1 MSYYAEVINLSLK
14 NDKILEGFPI
24 LRIKKRFLGLLKI
37 YTIEVDEKNIDETV
51 RLFQKNMSTKL
62 RKEWYITF
70 HTEEKVIIVFR
81 KRIFKLSGKG
91 IVPVYQKV
99 LDVSGAED
107 KEKWEEVIR
116 YAKSLGV
123 PDNQCDF
130 LPEMKKISF

>member
-24 LRIKKRFLGLLKI
+24 LRIRKRFLGLLKI
-37 YTIEVDEKNIDETV
+37 YTIEVDEKNIDETI
-51 RLFQKNMSTKL
+51 RFFQKNMSTKL

-70 HTEEKVIIVFR
+70 HTEEKAIIVFR
-81 KRIFKLSGKG
+81 KRIFQLSIKG
-91 IVPVYQKV
+91 IEPVYQKV
-99 LDVSGAED
+99 LDVSEAED
-107 KEKWEEVIR
+107 REKWEEVIR

-130 LPEMKKISF
+130 LPEMKC

>member
-1 MSYYAEVINLSLK
+1 MNYYAEVINLSLK
-14 NDKILEGFPI
+14 NDKILEDFPI
-24 LRIKKRFLGLLKI
+24 LSIKKRFLGLLKI
-37 YTIEVDEKNIDETV
+37 FTIEVDEKNIDETV
-51 RLFQKNMSTKL
+51 KLFQKNMSTKL

-107 KEKWEEVIR
+107 KEKWEEVIQ

>member
-1 MSYYAEVINLSLK
+1 MNYYAEVINLSLK
-14 NDKILEGFPI
+14 NDKILEDFPI
-24 LRIKKRFLGLLKI
+24 LSIKKRFLGLLKI
-37 YTIEVDEKNIDETV
+37 FTIEVDEKNIDETV
-51 RLFQKNMSTKL
+51 KFFQKNMSTKL

-107 KEKWEEVIR
+107 KEKWEEVIQ

>member
-1 MSYYAEVINLSLK
+1 MNYYAEVINLSLK
-14 NDKILEGFPI
+14 NDKILEDFPI
-24 LRIKKRFLGLLKI
+24 LSIKKRFLGLLKI
-37 YTIEVDEKNIDETV
+37 FTIEVDEKNIDETV
-51 RLFQKNMSTKL
+51 KLFQKNMSTKL